1 MPPKYYRIDKYII
14 PTWFPL
20 SFPRELLTS
29 FLTVYNDIFYIVY
42 VGVPGV
48 KPERLE
54 EGMTVRH
61 CALSL
66 VGTLLIYS

>member
-1 MPPKYYRIDKYII
+1 M
-14 PTWFPL
+14 W
-20 SFPRELLTS
+20 LL
-29 FLTVYNDIFYIVY
+29 FCMFF

-66 VGTLLIYS
+66 VGNVLNVLPSELEN